1 MIWDVNFFGLF
12 VNAGLAAAVVSAL
25 LMWPVRRI
33 LAAVRVYEWVWH
45 PALVDL
51 AIFFVVWAGVASALQ
66 LLGER
71 LPSLTLLI
79 G

>member
-1 MIWDVNFFGLF
+1 
-12 VNAGLAAAVVSAL
+12 
-25 LMWPVRRI
+25 
-33 LAAVRVYEWVWH
+33 
-45 PALVDL
+45 
-51 AIFFVVWAGVASALQ
+51 VVWAGVASALQ